1 MGNANGR
8 PAAGLSKTEMER
20 MHRRFRRLAGGEDRL
35 SLATLHEQPDLAGN
49 AFVHRIFRLFDTDQD
64 GFLTW
69 EDFSAGIHQ
78 ICGLSTEDDQ
88 SLFAFRLYDT
98 DQSGRVSEKELA
110 DALKLSGSQ
119 LATEAQLQQI
129 VSNTIGE
136 HDRDRD
142 GELSLLEFRAMLRT
156 SQQDAENGVDF

>member
-1 MGNANGR
+1 M
-8 PAAGLSKTEMER
+8 
-20 MHRRFRRLAGGEDRL
+20 
-35 SLATLHEQPDLAGN
+35 
-49 AFVHRIFRLFDTDQD
+49 
-64 GFLTW
+64 
-69 EDFSAGIHQ
+69 
-78 ICGLSTEDDQ
+78 
-88 SLFAFRLYDT
+88 
-98 DQSGRVSEKELA
+98 SEKELA
-110 DALKLSGSQ
+110 DALKLSSSQ